1 MKMDLCYRRIN
12 YAVAVLGVEQK
23 IYRGKLPSVQRRSR
37 VIIKTNEYKQN
48 NKFYFIILKVI
59 MPT

>member
-12 YAVAVLGVEQK
+12 YAVEALGVKQK
-23 IYRGKLPSVQRRSR
+23 IYRGKLPSVQRGSQI
-37 VIIKTNEYKQN
+37 IIKTNENKQN

-59 MPT
+59 MPI